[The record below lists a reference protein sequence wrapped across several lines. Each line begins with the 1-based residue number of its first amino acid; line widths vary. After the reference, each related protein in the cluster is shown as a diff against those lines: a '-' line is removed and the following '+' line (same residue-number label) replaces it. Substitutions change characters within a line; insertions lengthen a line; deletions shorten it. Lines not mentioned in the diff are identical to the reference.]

1 MNLKSPVITGTL
13 KAAGIVA
20 EPQKETI
27 AGQQVLPASSK
38 TGFPWSCLTCESTD
52 VHFVR
57 TCVLELIS
65 VTSSVP
71 SSSLVFT
78 PSASDHELQ
87 RIYGSVNHDYS
98 I

>member
-1 MNLKSPVITGTL
+1 MNLKSPVRAGTL
-13 KAAGIVA
+13 KTAGIVA

-27 AGQQVLPASSK
+27 TGQQVLTASSK
-38 TGFPWSCLTCESTD
+38 TGVPLSCWRCESTD
-52 VHFVR
+52 VR
-57 TCVLELIS
+57 TCVLELFS

-78 PSASDHELQ
+78 PSASDHEL
-87 RIYGSVNHDYS
+87 RSIYGSVHHDYC